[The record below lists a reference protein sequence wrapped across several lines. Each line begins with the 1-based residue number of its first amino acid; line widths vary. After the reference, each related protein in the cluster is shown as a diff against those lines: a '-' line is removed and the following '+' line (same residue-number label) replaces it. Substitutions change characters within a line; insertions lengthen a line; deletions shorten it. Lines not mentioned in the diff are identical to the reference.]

1 MLMLSTCNTTLLYY
15 VKVVWQVIIQFQ
27 GRGGKGAIYVFS
39 AGNGEA
45 YYEDGNAE
53 GQTRS
58 TFTITIGSVSSDG
71 SPAYYTTP
79 GACVLAATFGGDLHD
94 NDIGIVSIQSLTPD
108 LTVCHFNVIWNSS

>member
-1 MLMLSTCNTTLLYY
+1 MLKLFDKLSFNFRGVE
-15 VKVVWQVIIQFQ
+15 VKAQYMF
-27 GRGGKGAIYVFS
+27 FS

-58 TFTITIGSVSSDG
+58 MFTITIGSVSSDG

-108 LTVCHFNVIWNSS
+108 LTVCLFNVI